1 MSGQLFLRVPGPG
14 GSDAQW
20 LERAEDGAVLASGSL
35 RWPDELSRLRGDEQ
49 GAPRAVT
56 LLLPV
61 AQVLVSSVQVP
72 AKQARHLDRVLP
84 FLIEDQLAGNVDDL
98 HVVAGAA
105 LGDERRQVLAVDNA
119 WLTAQLNLLAGAGFD
134 VRHCTVDALC
144 LPVSAGGAAVLFES
158 GQVLL
163 RLADGSAQCLH
174 PDDWPLLAPAL
185 LDGLS
190 AEFWRSDATQTIA
203 GIDTPHDLAAATH
216 EIDAPLAL
224 LTAQAAQ
231 APGLLTGRHAR
242 RSDWQQQWQPW
253 RAVAALLLL
262 ALLAQY
268 GLWIADYFQ
277 TASRERQLRDS
288 MRAQFQAALPD
299 DTRGQDPAAR
309 LRALTRDGAAAGGP
323 GFLALLAQLTPILQA
338 QSGVHLRGLG
348 FEAARSELR
357 LDLEAAD
364 LGALNQLQSALQG
377 AGLHTDMGQ
386 ASGGERG
393 YTGRM
398 VVKAG
403 PTGAGKNP

>member
-14 GSDAQW
+14 SSDAQW
-20 LERAEDGAVLASGSL
+20 LERAADGAVLASGSL
-35 RWPDELSRLRGDEQ
+35 RWPDELARLRGDEQ
-49 GAPRAVT
+49 SPPRALT

-84 FLIEDQLAGNVDDL
+84 FLIEEQLAGNVDDM
-98 HVVAGAA
+98 HVIAGAA
-105 LGDERRQVLAVDNA
+105 LGDERRQVLAVDDA
-119 WLTAQLNLLAGAGFD
+119 WLSAQLNLLAAAGFD
-134 VRHCTVDALC
+134 VQSCTVDALC
-144 LPVSAGGAAVLFES
+144 LPVTAGGAAVLFES

-174 PDDWPLLAPAL
+174 PDDWPLLGPAL
-185 LDGLS
+185 LDGLNG
-190 AEFWRSDATQTIA
+190 EFWRSDASQP
-203 GIDTPHDLAAATH
+203 TPGVEQLHD
-216 EIDAPLAL
+216 IDAPLAL
-224 LTAQAAQ
+224 LAAQAAA
-231 APGLLTGRHAR
+231 APDLLTGRHAR
-242 RSDWQQQWQPW
+242 RSGWQQQWQAW

-268 GLWIADYFQ
+268 GLWIADYLQ
-277 TASRERQLRDS
+277 TSGRERALRDS

-309 LRALTRDGAAAGGP
+309 LRALTRDGATTGGP

-348 FEAARSELR
+348 FEAARSEMR

-377 AGLHTDMGQ
+377 AGLQTDMGQ

-403 PTGAGKNP
+403 PAHAGKNP